1 MIWTYTTTNSKKR
14 LKHTSRIQQQ
24 DYMQQSQQ
32 HLMIG
37 LLISPLLIINIIFL
51 VILFSV
57 FFFKNA
63 HSSIKTKTATTTCGQ
78 EIFSSKKQTK
88 KNLFIKAWDSL
99 LGLRVVK
106 KTKNRPENRF
116 RRRRSQIQNPVFT
129 AMYPL
134 KIQFFLTRTTKKYQ
148 QKKKKFL
155 FSVLFILKKKGK
167 KFKRKK
173 KS

>member
-1 MIWTYTTTNSKKR
+1 MNLHHHQLKKKIETHQQNSTTR
-14 LKHTSRIQQQ
+14 LYAAIPTTFDDWPSDFASPYHR
-24 DYMQQSQQ
+24 YNFPC
-32 HLMIG
+32 HL
-37 LLISPLLIINIIFL
+37 
-51 VILFSV
+51 VQC

-63 HSSIKTKTATTTCGQ
+63 HSSIKKTKTATTTCGQ

-99 LGLRVVK
+99 LGWRVVK

-116 RRRRSQIQNPVFT
+116 RRRRPQIQNPVFT